1 MLARLN
7 APFGARCFMT
17 GSRGR
22 VMSNRGRGLNASFG
36 AWCFMTMYPN
46 ELATADLH
54 PRFNAPFGARCFM
67 TQQIRQLLKIA
78 SES

>member
-1 MLARLN
+1 
-7 APFGARCFMT
+7 MT

-46 ELATADLH
+46 ELATADLTRVLMH
-54 PRFNAPFGARCFM
+54 RLALGA
-67 TQQIRQLLKIA
+67 L
-78 SES
+78 